1 MVEGLPKADQK
12 AILHYIKMMVKN
24 IEEIKQ
30 AVIHLPPED
39 LAAFRRWYQEYDAS
53 AWDKQFED
61 DVKSGKLDF
70 LAQQAV
76 NDLKAGKCKD
86 L

>member
-1 MVEGLPKADQK
+1 M
-12 AILHYIKMMVKN
+12 N

-30 AVIHLPPED
+30 ALIHLPPED
-39 LAAFRRWYQEYDAS
+39 LTAFRRWYQEYDAD

-76 NDLKAGKCKD
+76 NDLKAGKCKE

>member
-1 MVEGLPKADQK
+1 MINV
-12 AILHYIKMMVKN
+12 
-24 IEEIKQ
+24 EEIKQ
-30 AVIHLPPED
+30 ALIHLPPED

>member
-1 MVEGLPKADQK
+1 M
-12 AILHYIKMMVKN
+12 N
-24 IEEIKQ
+24 IEQIKQ
-30 AVIHLPPED
+30 ALIHLPPED
-39 LAAFRRWYQEYDAS
+39 LAAFRRWYQEYDAD

-70 LAQQAV
+70 FAQQAV
-76 NDLKAGKCKD
+76 SDLKAGKCKE